1 MMETCSRCDGEMIEI
16 DISHNDLLF
25 TMRSCSHCDT
35 RSWAVD
41 GSPSQLPA
49 VLRSMGD
56 DQIPAEATA
65 I

>member
-1 MMETCSRCDGEMIEI
+1 MTTCPRCDGELIKI
-16 DISHNDLLF
+16 DISHNTLTF
-25 TMRSCSHCDT
+25 TMQSCARCDT

-49 VLRSMGD
+49 VLRSLAD
-56 DQIPAEATA
+56 DGIPVEATA